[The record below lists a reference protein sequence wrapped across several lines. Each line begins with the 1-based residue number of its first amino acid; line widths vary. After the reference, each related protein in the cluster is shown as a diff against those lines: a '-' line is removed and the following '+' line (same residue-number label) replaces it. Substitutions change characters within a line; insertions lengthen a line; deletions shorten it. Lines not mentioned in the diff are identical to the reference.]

1 MYVCIYIYLILHIQ
15 LYKYN
20 SKIVL
25 QFSFVLFPPCHVSC
39 SPSALRVINIVLFL
53 VLFLFIFKWN
63 WSTARAFDS
72 DWRWNERTAAIGRP
86 SAPPSLLLSPLRY
99 LLPLVCLDIR
109 KLYILRLGT
118 DNKLSHYFPIPLPI
132 RLMWKWS
139 MNIVFNYLISYFTI
153 LVFNCFSTLVYLPVT
168 FSPRTR
174 CTWVPTQCL
183 CKSPSIVIRNTF
195 WKYIYIYL
203 AIWELT
209 CTHVNVYMWYIVYAD
224 VCILN
229 KQIKLQLQVGFG
241 LGQFTMVLHANF
253 CHSVC
258 LCVCVTWNLVF

>member
-1 MYVCIYIYLILHIQ
+1 MIAIKIETANFQLITNWHLVIPSQSRDVCTYILYYIFIY
-15 LYKYN
+15 KN
-20 SKIVL
+20 TIVK
-25 QFSFVLFPPCHVSC
+25 SFCSFPLFFFPPCHVSC

-86 SAPPSLLLSPLRY
+86 SAPSFSLAVWSFC
-99 LLPLVCLDIR
+99 LPCAIYFHLCLDIR

-118 DNKLSHYFPIPLPI
+118 DIKLSHYFPIPLPI

-168 FSPRTR
+168 FSPCTR
-174 CTWVPTQCL
+174 CTWLATQCL

-195 WKYIYIYL
+195 WKYIYIY
-203 AIWELT
+203 ISGYMRTHMYT
-209 CTHVNVYMWYIVYAD
+209 CKCIHVVYSICWCVYP
-224 VCILN
+224 
-229 KQIKLQLQVGFG
+229 K
-241 LGQFTMVLHANF
+241 
-253 CHSVC
+253 
-258 LCVCVTWNLVF
+258 

>member
-1 MYVCIYIYLILHIQ
+1 MIFNFNLHYSDCHKNRNRKLSINHKLAFSNTLSGERCMYIYLILHIH

-25 QFSFVLFPPCHVSC
+25 QFFFVLFPPLPCLLFPNC
-39 SPSALRVINIVLFL
+39 SWSDKYCFV
-53 VLFLFIFKWN
+53 FIFIFIYIQMELKHSACLRLWL
-63 WSTARAFDS
+63 TMKRAHCS
-72 DWRWNERTAAIGRP
+72 NRP
-86 SAPPSLLLSPLRY
+86 SLSPLFRLLSPLRY
-99 LLPLVCLDIR
+99 LLPLVCFDIR

-118 DNKLSHYFPIPLPI
+118 DIKLSHYFPIPLPI

-174 CTWVPTQCL
+174 CTWLPTQCL

-195 WKYIYIYL
+195 LEIYIYIY
-203 AIWELT
+203 IWLYE
-209 CTHVNVYMWYIVYAD
+209 NVLIHM
-224 VCILN
+224 
-229 KQIKLQLQVGFG
+229 
-241 LGQFTMVLHANF
+241 
-253 CHSVC
+253 
-258 LCVCVTWNLVF
+258 